1 MQITGGAY
9 EKPSLISQALVVCF
23 SIAVIVM
30 AGWLVKTIMFTEYGT
45 TAVVDDT
52 EIETVGPATL
62 ENVSPDPDRSSVT
75 ARLNSAY
82 FEPSSRDYSYATA
95 APPRPALPLA
105 SVTEPP
111 PAASRDAGYP
121 ALSVTTPAPDV
132 NYRGIQAD
140 GPLPDGAPVAP
151 SDAIVGF
158 VPLPTPPPALPRARG
173 KVVWGVASIPMPR
186 PRPRLEAEAVQPEP
200 EQAQSLFN
208 LLMYGPR

>member
-1 MQITGGAY
+1 MPTAQAY

-23 SIAVIVM
+23 TIAVILM
-30 AGWLVKTIMFTEYGT
+30 AGWFVSTIMFTKYGT
-45 TAVVDDT
+45 TSAVDDT
-52 EIETVGPATL
+52 EIVTVAPATL
-62 ENVSPDPDRSSVT
+62 ENVSPDPDKSPVT

-82 FEPSSRDYSYATA
+82 FEPSAYATA

-111 PAASRDAGYP
+111 PAAPRDAGYP
-121 ALSVTTPAPDV
+121 ASSVTTVVPDA

-140 GPLPDGAPVAP
+140 EPLTAGALVATADP
-151 SDAIVGF
+151 TADF
-158 VPLPTPPPALPRARG
+158 VPLPPPPPPTLPRMRG
-173 KVVWGVASIPMPR
+173 RAGWGVASIPVPR
-186 PRPRLEAEAVQPEP
+186 PRPRLEAEEVQPGP